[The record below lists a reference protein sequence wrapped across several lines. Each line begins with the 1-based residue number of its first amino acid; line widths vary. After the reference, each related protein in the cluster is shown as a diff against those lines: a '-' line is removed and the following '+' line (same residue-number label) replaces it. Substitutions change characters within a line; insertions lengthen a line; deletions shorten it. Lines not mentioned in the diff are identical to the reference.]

1 MLAASV
7 ALLFTG
13 AACFAPGRGFSRG
26 GESLPPA
33 RPARFVMTITLPDDD
48 GVFGM
53 TSFKGLVSD
62 SVYVAML
69 ERAAAAQA
77 KVAAAQAK
85 VAAAQI
91 ETAAAQIETANT
103 KVESAN
109 TKVDLAQQKA
119 RANKFQNDL
128 MHSNTQR
135 LIVIGHIDL
144 RAILKDVLPRDK
156 GENNI
161 EGWIQTEQNFV
172 TLCRAEDN
180 ISADNNG
187 NKVTE
192 NDIAKRLAALWVRS
206 CSKTHPAVTSTSW
219 SERNVGR
226 FLPLDTWLDDKTDL
240 LLMSPRRD

>member
-1 MLAASV
+1 
-7 ALLFTG
+7 
-13 AACFAPGRGFSRG
+13 
-26 GESLPPA
+26 
-33 RPARFVMTITLPDDD
+33 MTITLPDDD

-135 LIVIGHIDL
+135 FIVIGHIDL

-161 EGWIQTEQNFV
+161 EGWLQTEQD
-172 TLCRAEDN
+172 R
-180 ISADNNG
+180 
-187 NKVTE
+187 
-192 NDIAKRLAALWVRS
+192 R
-206 CSKTHPAVTSTSW
+206 HVTSAAHAAG
-219 SERNVGR
+219 GR
-226 FLPLDTWLDDKTDL
+226 EHQPLAGAFSAFRLMGTTL
-240 LLMSPRRD
+240 LLRGRGLLTACLAFAELRDALPS

>member
-1 MLAASV
+1 
-7 ALLFTG
+7 
-13 AACFAPGRGFSRG
+13 
-26 GESLPPA
+26 
-33 RPARFVMTITLPDDD
+33 MTITLPDDD

-77 KVAAAQAK
+77 KVAAAQM
-85 VAAAQI
+85 
-91 ETAAAQIETANT
+91 ETAAAQMETANT

-161 EGWIQTEQNFV
+161 EGWLQTEQD
-172 TLCRAEDN
+172 R
-180 ISADNNG
+180 
-187 NKVTE
+187 
-192 NDIAKRLAALWVRS
+192 R
-206 CSKTHPAVTSTSW
+206 HVTSAAHAA
-219 SERNVGR
+219 ELRDA
-226 FLPLDTWLDDKTDL
+226 LP
-240 LLMSPRRD
+240 S

>member
-1 MLAASV
+1 MTNRGIPVVMLAASV

-85 VAAAQI
+85 VAAAQM
-91 ETAAAQIETANT
+91 ETANT

-119 RANKFQNDL
+119 RANKLQNDL

-161 EGWIQTEQNFV
+161 EGWLKTEQD
-172 TLCRAEDN
+172 R
-180 ISADNNG
+180 
-187 NKVTE
+187 
-192 NDIAKRLAALWVRS
+192 R
-206 CSKTHPAVTSTSW
+206 HVTSAAHAAG
-219 SERNVGR
+219 GR
-226 FLPLDTWLDDKTDL
+226 EHQPLAGAFSAFRLMGTTL
-240 LLMSPRRD
+240 LLRGRGLLTACLAFAELRDALPS

>member
-1 MLAASV
+1 MLVVRV

-77 KVAAAQAK
+77 KVAAAQM
-85 VAAAQI
+85 
-91 ETAAAQIETANT
+91 ETANT

-144 RAILKDVLPRDK
+144 RAILKDVLPRKK
-156 GENNI
+156 GENNL
-161 EGWIQTEQNFV
+161 EGWLTTEQD
-172 TLCRAEDN
+172 R
-180 ISADNNG
+180 
-187 NKVTE
+187 
-192 NDIAKRLAALWVRS
+192 R
-206 CSKTHPAVTSTSW
+206 HVTSAAHAAG
-219 SERNVGR
+219 GR
-226 FLPLDTWLDDKTDL
+226 EHQPLAGAFSAFRLMGTTL
-240 LLMSPRRD
+240 LLRGRGLLTACLAFAELRDALPS